1 LLRFARNDG
10 SGCLKSEQGEM
21 AGLVMAGLVP
31 AIHVFL
37 LRDGLEKIHAEMPQD
52 VDGRDKP
59 GHDGG

>member
-1 LLRFARNDG
+1 
-10 SGCLKSEQGEM
+10 LKSEWGEI

-37 LRDGLEKIHAEMPQD
+37 HRDGLEKIHAEMPQD
-52 VDGRDKP
+52 VDGGDKP